1 MSHYQI
7 TRRMK
12 ASVVIASWSGSDGTV
27 ATNSPIPFDSAGD
40 LLGSAASSVSIT
52 SNAITLPTGYW
63 WWIKGSPQ
71 VYSDQGWIR
80 YAWRDSTTNTQY
92 GRSGFLTVQKTL
104 HAFGGDELATA
115 LIDCTSAPVTVT
127 LNIEGSSVT
136 SDINDSNT
144 THNYLSG
151 RVRALLWRLG

>member
-1 MSHYQI
+1 MSHHQI

-12 ASVVIASWSGSDGTV
+12 ASVVIASWSGSDGAV
-27 ATNSPIPFDSAGD
+27 ATNSPIPFDTLGD
-40 LLGSAASSVSIT
+40 LLGTAASTVSVA
-52 SNAITLPTGYW
+52 SNEITLPSGYW

-80 YAWRDSTTNTQY
+80 YAWRDATTSTQY
-92 GRSGFLTVQKTL
+92 GRSGFLTVQKTA

-115 LIDCTSAPVTVT
+115 LIDCTSGAVTVT
-127 LNIEGSSVT
+127 LNIEGSSLS
-136 SDINDSNT
+136 SDINDSSAAN
-144 THNYLSG
+144 NYLSG